1 MTPVEYIQRCAEMF
15 GVTYDWLLRDRC
27 DEKIPIYMDDMRKG
41 TKFDSGGTDK
51 IFANIDEGI
60 SNPGYLTAKK

>member
-1 MTPVEYIQRCAEMF
+1 MF
-15 GVTYDWLLRDRC
+15 DYCPNLVGG
-27 DEKIPIYMDDMRKG
+27 KG